1 MDDSLAS
8 EISFIRSSGLI
19 VPTSRLTISSTP
31 SPSRK
36 LQINGIEY
44 ELVERLPNK
53 RGKTSWIWKEGLKL
67 EDLSDP
73 VKPKKFWMCQRCYDE
88 GRNILYSMSSTA
100 HASNHLNEV
109 HNLFEHGSPAGSP
122 QVIAL
127 NKDIPEPYSWDLTRF
142 KELLIRWI
150 VTMHISFS
158 QVEYEAFRSL
168 LLCLNSQLASHL
180 PTSGNTIQSW
190 IMEDFKQ
197 RQNQIKKE
205 LQLSK
210 SLTL

>member
-1 MDDSLAS
+1 
-8 EISFIRSSGLI
+8 
-19 VPTSRLTISSTP
+19 
-31 SPSRK
+31 
-36 LQINGIEY
+36 
-44 ELVERLPNK
+44 
-53 RGKTSWIWKEGLKL
+53 
-67 EDLSDP
+67 
-73 VKPKKFWMCQRCYDE
+73 
-88 GRNILYSMSSTA
+88 MSSTA

-109 HNLFEHGSPAGSP
+109 HNLFEHGGPAGSP

-127 NKDIPEPYSWDLTRF
+127 NKDIPEPYSWDLTQF
-142 KELLIRWI
+142 KELLIHWI

-158 QVEYEAFRSL
+158 QVEYKAFRSL

-180 PTSGNTIQSW
+180 PTSGNTIRSW

-210 SLTL
+210 SLMHFSFDIWTSPNSMAMVAPIAHYVSHTGEAPIPGFNNYCYLLCILYR